1 MTEPLPVDP
10 GSTEG
15 VSGASAAEHR
25 RSVASFFRRLLKEQP
40 LGAVGGLIV
49 LALVFITIFAN
60 QLAPYE
66 FDRGRVQ
73 DRMKG
78 PSVEH
83 LLGTDH
89 VGRDFLSRLIIGA
102 RLSITVG
109 LAATVLNVI
118 VALLVGGT
126 TGFIGGRVD
135 IYAQRF
141 VDAWMSFPGLLL
153 LLTIM
158 SITGRGVLQIILV
171 LGITGGIPASRVV
184 RGAVI
189 GIKENDYFQAAKA
202 LGARKSR
209 IFFRHVLPNIA
220 APLIVIFS
228 INVGG
233 VIIAEA
239 SLSFLGFGLP
249 ANVPS
254 WGGMLSREGRQ
265 YMEIAPRL
273 ALWPG
278 LCLTV
283 TVYSLNLFGDA
294 MRDLL
299 DPRLRGAQGSYG
311 ATKQKRKRGLLAR
324 LINPFKW

>member
-10 GSTEG
+10 GGTEG
-15 VSGASAAEHR
+15 APAAER
-25 RSVASFFRRLLKEQP
+25 RRPAGSFFRRLLKEQP

-49 LALVFITIFAN
+49 LALVFITIFAD

-73 DRMKG
+73 ERMQG

-89 VGRDFLSRLIIGA
+89 VGRDFLSRLLIGA

-109 LAATVLNVI
+109 LTATVMTLI
-118 VALLVGGT
+118 VALLIGGT

-202 LGARKSR
+202 LGASKSR

-228 INVGG
+228 INVGA

-249 ANVPS
+249 ANIPS

-265 YMEIAPRL
+265 YMELAPRL

-311 ATKQKRKRGLLAR
+311 AAKKKRKRGLLSR
-324 LINPFKW
+324 LLNPFA